1 MQKKRLQNF
10 QQGFLKRDL
19 GRVNQKH
26 QNFDNKLHQINISK
40 SIVAYSKQKFSY

>member
-19 GRVNQKH
+19 GRVNQK